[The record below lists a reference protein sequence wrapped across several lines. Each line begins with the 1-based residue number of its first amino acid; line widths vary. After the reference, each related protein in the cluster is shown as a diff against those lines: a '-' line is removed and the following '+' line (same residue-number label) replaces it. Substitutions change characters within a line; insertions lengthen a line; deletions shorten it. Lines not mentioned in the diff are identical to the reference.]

1 MRQESS
7 APAALQRLVQ
17 RAVLGVCVLA
27 WASLCVQLL
36 PMIGARGL
44 LPVQPWLAELSARGV
59 GLAELPTWTWLA
71 SSDGALL
78 AGGLSGLALSAIG
91 ALGFAPR
98 VCAAISGALYLGLA
112 LACRDLLS
120 FQWDN
125 LLIESCFLLALTP
138 SDRESPL
145 SLWLLRLL
153 VFKLYFLSG
162 VAKWQSHLGDWQ
174 DGSAMVAYYQTAPL
188 PTAAAWLAYQL
199 PEDWHHL
206 ESWGTLALEC
216 ALPFAILGPRAG
228 RLAALVALTAFQ
240 LLNILTAN
248 YGFFSHLSMALHLCL
263 LDEVDAQRARAWAI
277 ARLPPGLLR
286 LPPPPPPW
294 RRAWDQLLLWPLGL
308 AWLLLSTSASLD
320 RFAGVQTLDRA
331 RAAVA
336 PLRIANVYHL
346 FGHITTERV
355 EPELQ
360 LLVQGAWQPAHL
372 RFKPGPPERR
382 PPWVAPHQP
391 RLDFRLWF
399 HGLSYERGLPGYL
412 QGLIRGVCLDP
423 EAMQSFFPEPLP
435 PAPEAARV
443 VYWDYRFA
451 PPGADVWWQRALVDA
466 TRPIPCEVF
475 LR

>member
-188 PTAAAWLAYQL
+188 PTAT
-199 PEDWHHL
+199 PPT
-206 ESWGTLALEC
+206 SW
-216 ALPFAILGPRAG
+216 R
-228 RLAALVALTAFQ
+228 
-240 LLNILTAN
+240 
-248 YGFFSHLSMALHLCL
+248 
-263 LDEVDAQRARAWAI
+263 
-277 ARLPPGLLR
+277 PPTR
-286 LPPPPPPW
+286 CP
-294 RRAWDQLLLWPLGL
+294 
-308 AWLLLSTSASLD
+308 
-320 RFAGVQTLDRA
+320 
-331 RAAVA
+331 
-336 PLRIANVYHL
+336 
-346 FGHITTERV
+346 
-355 EPELQ
+355 
-360 LLVQGAWQPAHL
+360 
-372 RFKPGPPERR
+372 RR
-382 PPWVAPHQP
+382 PPGWPTSCP
-391 RLDFRLWF
+391 RTGTTWRAGGPWRSSARCPSRSW
-399 HGLSYERGLPGYL
+399 G
-412 QGLIRGVCLDP
+412 
-423 EAMQSFFPEPLP
+423 
-435 PAPEAARV
+435 PAP
-443 VYWDYRFA
+443 
-451 PPGADVWWQRALVDA
+451 GASPRWS
-466 TRPIPCEVF
+466 P
-475 LR
+475 